1 MISSLGSFESLTRSR
16 TARKT
21 WSTISPSGLA
31 CPGGFTAAWRHCTMP
46 PELLM
51 VPFFSMKN
59 AAGSRITSVLIDFGS
74 TPGRFQNAAV
84 SVSQISWTTSVSSFA
99 IASNVSVRLGSVTAG
114 FWPTIQSIFSLPAR
128 ASSNI
133 GMVP

>member
-1 MISSLGSFESLTRSR
+1 
-16 TARKT
+16 
-21 WSTISPSGLA
+21 
-31 CPGGFTAAWRHCTMP
+31 MP

-59 AAGSRITSVLIDFGS
+59 AAGSRITSVLIVFGS

-99 IASNVSVRLGSVTAG
+99 IAWNVSVRLGSVTAG
-114 FWPTIQSIFSLPAR
+114 FWPTIQSIFSLPAS

>member
-16 TARKT
+16 TLRKT
-21 WSTISPSGLA
+21 RSTISPSGLA

-59 AAGSRITSVLIDFGS
+59 AAGSRITSVSIDFGS

-99 IASNVSVRLGSVTAG
+99 IASNVSLRLGSVTAG
-114 FWPTIQSIFSLPAR
+114 FWPTIQSSFSFPAR

-133 GMVP
+133 GRVP